1 MTIYLDHAATTK
13 IMPAARDAMLDA
25 MEQDYGNPSS
35 LHALGQQASR
45 RLGEARESIAHLLDA
60 SPGELYFTSGGSEGD
75 NQAILSAAMIGA
87 GLGKRHIV
95 STAMEHHAVLH
106 TMEKLERQGY
116 DVTYLRPD
124 SEGRIS
130 PMQLEAALRPDT
142 ALASVMYV
150 NNETGSI
157 QPIRELAAVCRSHG
171 VLFHTDAVQAV
182 GHIPVDISGDG
193 VDLLTLSAH
202 KFHGPRGVGALYARR
217 GLRLHSLIEGGGQER
232 GKRAGTEN
240 LPGIAGMAAA
250 LEEEISG
257 LPAHME
263 QVERLREQL
272 AAGLRDIPGV
282 KLNESPEHHAPGIV
296 NVSFEGV
303 EGESLLLL
311 LDGAGIC
318 ASAGSAC
325 SAGSLE
331 PSHVLLSMGIPRA
344 LAQGSLRLSMDWSN
358 TPEEIRYTL
367 EQLRQITARL
377 RRMRG

>member
-1 MTIYLDHAATTK
+1 M
-13 IMPAARDAMLDA
+13 
-25 MEQDYGNPSS
+25 
-35 LHALGQQASR
+35 
-45 RLGEARESIAHLLDA
+45 
-60 SPGELYFTSGGSEGD
+60 
-75 NQAILSAAMIGA
+75 
-87 GLGKRHIV
+87 
-95 STAMEHHAVLH
+95 LH

-202 KFHGPRGVGALYARR
+202 KFPGPRGVGALYARR

-331 PSHVLLSMGIPRA
+331 PSHVLLSMGIPRV

-358 TPEEIRYTL
+358 TSEEIRYTL